1 MITKKVMEDAI
12 FRTIK
17 KSSCKISP
25 EWLNQIRPDV
35 AVLATGSH
43 PIIPN
48 IKDLTKTKTFTARKI
63 LEGSEIIE
71 TRIIVVGGGQVGC
84 EVAELLSQQG
94 KEVTIVEVLDDI
106 ARDMDRIN
114 RLSLVMALEDLGVR
128 IITKTRVE
136 SVTDQGVWVDCLG
149 EKELIPTDGIV
160 IAVGSKPRSEDV
172 DKILRDKVAEVYL
185 IGDKVKAGGILN
197 AVRDGFDVAMKI

>member
-48 IKDLTKTKTFTARKI
+48 IKGLTKTKTFTARKI

-128 IITKTRVE
+128 IITKTRAE

-149 EKELIPTDGIV
+149 KKELIPTDGIV